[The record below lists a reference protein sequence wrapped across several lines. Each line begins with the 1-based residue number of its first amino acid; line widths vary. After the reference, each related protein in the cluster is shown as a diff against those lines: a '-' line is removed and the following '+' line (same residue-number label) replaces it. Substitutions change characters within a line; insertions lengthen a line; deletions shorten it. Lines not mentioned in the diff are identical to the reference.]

1 MKLVELARIY
11 NILNK
16 HTSAITNINN
26 QEKRV
31 STSKDT
37 CKYSLE
43 NDCLKAILED
53 EKMAFI
59 KAKVKGLRNLY
70 WDGVLSVYEDDH
82 ELSLDT
88 ERKIITL
95 SNEYFKIL
103 FLNLDIKFLF

>member
-1 MKLVELARIY
+1 MDLVELARIY

-16 HTSAITNINN
+16 HISAITNINN

-31 STSKDT
+31 STNKDT

-43 NDCLKAILED
+43 NDCLKAILEGEEMAFIKAKAILKG

-59 KAKVKGLRNLY
+59 KAKVKVLRNLY
-70 WDGVLSVYEDDH
+70 WGGLLSVYKDEH

-95 SNEYFKIL
+95 SNE
-103 FLNLDIKFLF
+103 